1 MRKFLYGAAVLAVA
15 APGVAAAEG
24 SGVVGAGYAN
34 VDTGSSNNTDV
45 YDLSGAYSY
54 AFANG
59 WTVQT
64 DAATSRIDSGGSN
77 IAESYGAIHLGLRN
91 DSHALAGFFG
101 MTDALYSGL
110 DGGLEGQVYV
120 GQLTFDGS
128 VAYAD
133 FDTPDVKLT
142 NVHLGGAYFLTDDLS
157 LGAEVGYTESDG
169 AGDSHWTTA
178 GVSGA
183 YRFSGT
189 PVSLT
194 LGYQNRS
201 GDIDADVWKIGFNL
215 DLGSGSLRARSQ
227 SGASWNGASSLNDE
241 VRYAY

>member
-1 MRKFLYGAAVLAVA
+1 MRKFLYGAAVLLIS

-24 SGVVGAGYAN
+24 SGVVGLGYSN

-45 YDLSGAYSY
+45 YDLNGAYAY

-59 WTVQT
+59 WTVQGDFST
-64 DAATSRIDSGGSN
+64 NRIDNSGAN
-77 IAESYGAIHLGLRN
+77 IGESYGALHLGTRT
-91 DSHALAGFFG
+91 DSHAVAGFFG

-110 DGGLEGQVYV
+110 DGGLEGQIYV

-128 VAYAD
+128 VGYAD
-133 FDTPDVKLT
+133 FDTPNVKLT
-142 NVHLGGAYFLTDDLS
+142 NANLDGAYFLTDDLS
-157 LGAEVGYTESDG
+157 IGAQVGYTETDG
-169 AGDSHWTTA
+169 ASDNHWTTA

-183 YRFSGT
+183 YRFAGS
-189 PVSLT
+189 PFSVT

-201 GDIDADVWKIGFNL
+201 GDIDADVWKVGFNI

-227 SGASWNGASSLNDE
+227 SGASFNGASSLNDE
-241 VRYAY
+241 TKYAF